1 MKLAVASIAVALTA
15 TFIGVAPPASS
26 APSRPLEG
34 LVIALDP
41 GHQLGNSNPRFAKQM
56 SQTRF
61 NGSITKGCNTTGTAT
76 NGGYAESTFNW
87 RVARY
92 LEGRLTALGATVRK
106 TRSNNSYN
114 SWGPCVWDRGAF
126 GAQVDADLL
135 LSIHADGAAPSGSGF
150 YVMLPASISG
160 WTDDI
165 AKPSARMGKR
175 FIQGMADAGAPR
187 SNYISGQTLVTRD
200 ISTLNFSDVP
210 AILVELGNMRNSSD
224 AARMTSRQGQKQYAD
239 WLVAGIRA
247 ALRR

>member
-1 MKLAVASIAVALTA
+1 MKLAAATAAVALAA

-34 LVIALDP
+34 VVIALDP

-87 RVARY
+87 RVSRY
-92 LEGRLTALGATVRK
+92 LEGRLIALGATVRK

-126 GAQVDADLL
+126 GAKVDADLL

-150 YVMLPASISG
+150 YVMLPATISG

-175 FIQGMADAGAPR
+175 FIQGMANAGAPR

-210 AILVELGNMRNSSD
+210 VILVELGNMRNSSD